1 MADIFEILTTAG
13 IEIND
18 EQKTT
23 LDGELRKSYK
33 HISEVDKLTEKHKLT
48 TEQLTAAQ
56 GNLADANAEI
66 KKFQDLDI
74 DGVKAAAADWESK
87 YNKAQEESAAKIADM
102 EYEAVLKDNLSGI
115 KFTSAYAAQGIHAE
129 IKAKKLPN
137 ENGKIVG
144 IDDVLKAMRESQPDA
159 FAPDKPPASLK
170 FNGSGHQ
177 PLIATA
183 TKDDYKKMTY
193 EQRLELMETNPT
205 LYTQLTKKE

>member
-1 MADIFEILTTAG
+1 MREFLKGLDFDTETIDTIMAEHG
-13 IEIND
+13 
-18 EQKTT
+18 
-23 LDGELRKSYK
+23 
-33 HISEVDKLTEKHKLT
+33 KLMTSSLEKGNKLA
-48 TEQLTAAQ
+48 EQLKKSQEDNAA
-56 GNLADANAEI
+56 ANSEI

-74 DGVKAAAADWESK
+74 DGVKAAAADWETK
-87 YNKAQEESAAKIADM
+87 YNAAQAENAAKIADM
-102 EYEAVLKDNLSGI
+102 EYDAVLKDSLSGI
-115 KFTSAYAAQGIHAE
+115 KFTSVYAAQGIHAE
-129 IKAKKLPN
+129 IKAKKLPS

-144 IDDVLKAMRESQPDA
+144 LDDVLTAMRETQPDA